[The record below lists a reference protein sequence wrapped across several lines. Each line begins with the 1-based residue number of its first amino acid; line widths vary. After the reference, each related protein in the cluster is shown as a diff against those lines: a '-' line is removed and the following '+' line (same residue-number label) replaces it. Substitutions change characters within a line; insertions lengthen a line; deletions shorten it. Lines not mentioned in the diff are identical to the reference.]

1 MLSARAA
8 PLSSCAAR
16 LLVRRE
22 ICSASTRVARGGPL
36 ACCSRAARRASVR
49 TPRITASSLEAG
61 CGSAGH
67 DSAQESSRCCV
78 LRGGRAG
85 VERRLPVRVAQ
96 AHLTCP
102 PSHLMPPFLLCLSF
116 KNELSHRSVQRT
128 IFLFFNCVSTFMI
141 FNDNFLFFYFFKMFF

>member
-22 ICSASTRVARGGPL
+22 ICSASSRVARGGPL

-85 VERRLPVRVAQ
+85 VERRLPVRVTQ
-96 AHLTCP
+96 AHLTFP
-102 PSHLMPPFLLCLSF
+102 PSHLMPPSCCACHLIKMSSP
-116 KNELSHRSVQRT
+116 EGWT
-128 IFLFFNCVSTFMI
+128 IFLFFNCVSTFMFLTI
-141 FNDNFLFFYFFKMFF
+141 NFFSSIIK